1 MKKFEMTNRTRRTK
15 AGIASRE
22 IPEPVLNFG
31 CLHHTELWVA
41 MRTGAGGR
49 AAIAA
54 LA

>member
-1 MKKFEMTNRTRRTK
+1 MTNRTRRTK

-31 CLHHTELWVA
+31 SLHAELVS
-41 MRTGAGGR
+41 TGIAPALAGKGSR